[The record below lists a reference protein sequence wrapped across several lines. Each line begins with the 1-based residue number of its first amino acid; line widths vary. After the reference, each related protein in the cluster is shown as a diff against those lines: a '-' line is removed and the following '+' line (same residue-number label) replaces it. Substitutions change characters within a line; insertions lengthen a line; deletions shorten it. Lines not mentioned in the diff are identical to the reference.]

1 MPPAPVVIVG
11 AGPVGLTLGLTLRSW
26 DVPVRILE
34 RRAAP
39 TGESRASHLHPRA
52 LEALEAL
59 GLAERM
65 VAEGHPNRGAE
76 IHGGSG
82 LLASMRLDDLDSR
95 WPFSLALPQS
105 RVEVLLREAFAARGG
120 ELWPEA
126 EVTAASAPA
135 DGRLVV
141 RRAGRE
147 EALDAEWIVGC
158 DGGRSVVRDAIGARL
173 EGRSLP
179 QVFVMGDF
187 HDHPPGEVAL
197 LHTGAEGVL
206 FRIPLADG
214 WRVVADVGEAERD
227 TPLRTL
233 ASRRAGW
240 DPGRPGWTSVF
251 RMHATVADRW
261 RAGRAFLAGDAAHLH
276 TPVGA
281 HGMNTGILDALDLGW
296 KLGAVLAGRAHS
308 SLLDSYEGERR
319 PAAAASVRTAEAL
332 TRVLLLGGPL
342 ATIRDAVMRA
352 TDGWGPLQSQ
362 LAAWAGELDVHARG
376 SARVRDLPFAGWAD
390 PAREEPPLAARLAFG
405 RGPAAGERAPDVDL
419 GGRWLL
425 ADLRGPRFAVLLF
438 DGRDGTAGGYARA
451 AAVAAAVEARL
462 GDRAAVRLIVPRAEA
477 PPFAAAPVIAD
488 PERKAHERYGATTE
502 AVFVVRPDGLLGY
515 RAQPLDPE
523 PLLDWLD
530 VALGA
535 AS

>member
-1 MPPAPVVIVG
+1 VAREPVVIVG
-11 AGPVGLTLGLTLRSW
+11 AGPVGLALGLVLRAW
-26 DVPVRILE
+26 GVPARIHE
-34 RRAAP
+34 RRATP
-39 TGESRASHLHPRA
+39 TTESRASHLHPRA
-52 LEALEAL
+52 LEVFEGL

-65 VAEGHPNRGAE
+65 VSEGHPNRGAE

-105 RVEVLLREAFAARGG
+105 RVEALLREVFLARGG
-120 ELWPEA
+120 ELVTDA
-126 EVTAASAPA
+126 EVLPSSAPA

-147 EALDAEWIVGC
+147 EVVEAEVIVGC
-158 DGGRSVVRDAIGARL
+158 DGGRSVVRDAIGAKL

-179 QVFVMGDF
+179 QTFVMGDF

-197 LHTGAEGVL
+197 LHTTPAGVL

-214 WRVVADVGEAERD
+214 WRVVADVGEGERD
-227 TPLRTL
+227 APLRDL
-233 ASRRAGW
+233 AAGRTGW
-240 DPGRPGWTSVF
+240 DPGAPGWTSTF

-261 RAGRAFLAGDAAHLH
+261 RVGRAFLAGDAAHLH

-296 KLGAVLAGRAHS
+296 KLGAVRTGLAGEG
-308 SLLDSYEGERR
+308 LLDAYAAERR

-342 ATIRDAVMRA
+342 AAIRDAVMRA
-352 TDGWGPLQSQ
+352 TDGWGPLQGQ
-362 LAAWAGELDVHARG
+362 LAAWAGELDVHVRG
-376 SARVRDLPFAGWAD
+376 SAWVRDLPFTGWAD
-390 PAREEPPLAARLAFG
+390 ASREEPSLAARLAFG

-425 ADLRGPRFAVLLF
+425 ADLRGPRFGVLLF
-438 DGRDGTAGGYARA
+438 DGRDGTAGGYERA

-462 GDRAAVRLIVPRAEA
+462 GERVAVRLVVPRAEA
-477 PPFAAAPVIAD
+477 PPFAAAPVLAD
-488 PERKAHERYGATTE
+488 AEGRAHDRYGAATE
-502 AVFVVRPDGLLGY
+502 AVFVVRPDGLVGY
-515 RAQPLDPE
+515 RAQPLDAE
-523 PLLDWLD
+523 PLLDWLE

-535 AS
+535 AP